1 MDPELSKALSELM
14 LTIIGGIT
22 TVFIPWAF
30 AIARAYGNAKVA
42 AIKNADMRKTMEFAL
57 TRLDETSRTV
67 VDEINQKL
75 RNANTEGKL
84 PKEEARSLLT
94 TAFKRLSVRL
104 PQDVTATLK
113 DLYGDNLQQVMVGK
127 IESKVAM
134 AKDRSC

>member
-84 PKEEARSLLT
+84 SKEEARSLLT

>member
-67 VDEINQKL
+67 VDEINQRL

-84 PKEEARSLLT
+84 SKEEARSLLT